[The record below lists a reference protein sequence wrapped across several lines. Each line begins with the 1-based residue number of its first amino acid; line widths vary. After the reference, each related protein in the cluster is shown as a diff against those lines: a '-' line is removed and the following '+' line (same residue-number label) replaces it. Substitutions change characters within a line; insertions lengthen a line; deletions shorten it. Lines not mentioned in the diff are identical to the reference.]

1 MATLTCARPQPRRWG
16 CRGASDLARFKLRC
30 TPRVEKFKRAP
41 VFRHPFEIDRTIV
54 AIRDARVLP
63 EMELWLSQDASH
75 AHTMRVAD
83 ESGGDTMAGNR
94 EEPMAGS
101 DALAGT
107 GRPPD

>member
-1 MATLTCARPQPRRWG
+1 
-16 CRGASDLARFKLRC
+16 
-30 TPRVEKFKRAP
+30 
-41 VFRHPFEIDRTIV
+41 
-54 AIRDARVLP
+54 
-63 EMELWLSQDASH
+63 MELWLSQDASH

>member
-1 MATLTCARPQPRRWG
+1 
-16 CRGASDLARFKLRC
+16 
-30 TPRVEKFKRAP
+30 
-41 VFRHPFEIDRTIV
+41 
-54 AIRDARVLP
+54 
-63 EMELWLSQDASH
+63 
-75 AHTMRVAD
+75 MRVAD